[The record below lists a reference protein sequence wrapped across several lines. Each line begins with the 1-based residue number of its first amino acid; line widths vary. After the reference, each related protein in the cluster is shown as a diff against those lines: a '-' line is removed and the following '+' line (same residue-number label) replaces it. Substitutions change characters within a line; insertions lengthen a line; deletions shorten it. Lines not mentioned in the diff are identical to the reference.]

1 MKAILENKWW
11 VSISAGILLGLSFP
25 PINLSILVFPA
36 FVLLFHLNKLTNS
49 YKELAYVSYP
59 AFVIWNLI
67 TTYWLMMASLAAG
80 IAAILAN
87 AVLMTI
93 PLCIGKF
100 AEKRFSSAW
109 VVVLVQAFSW
119 VGYEYFHHNWDLG
132 WPWLTV
138 GNAWANYPSLV
149 SYISITGML
158 GISFWVLFTSA
169 LLYRAWY
176 HKQNTIRYAALST
189 LLIFPVLSFVVQLSK
204 SSTQDEGQT
213 TVTIVQPNFDSYH
226 RFGGYESQDVALD
239 IALSVSDSARTSNTQ
254 LIIWPENSVDT
265 YLRDRSLYKQRIA
278 DSAYAWNTDVLFG
291 SGYEERYTDDLPTMY
306 RERASGA
313 KYNVFNVANYIN
325 TQNESQIYKKRS
337 LVPIV
342 ERMPFVHFLAA
353 IDVFEWVDWGKAAG
367 FGKGTEP
374 VTFSNPSGFVTPG
387 LVCYDSVFPGWVR
400 QFVNEGANFL
410 TVITNDG
417 WWGNTSGHHQ
427 HFAYA
432 RLRAIEFDRWI
443 ARSAN
448 NGISGIIAPDG
459 SIKMKTEYW
468 ERTGFTYNIGLR
480 SSQTIYAAYGDWLA
494 ASGSVFVMLVWLYGY
509 FRKPSSNE
517 SQS

>member
-1 MKAILENKWW
+1 MSSYFENKWF
-11 VSISAGILLGLSFP
+11 VSITVGILLGLAFP
-25 PINLSILVFPA
+25 PFNLPFLLFPA
-36 FVLLFHLNKLTNS
+36 FILLFKLNKLTNT

-67 TTYWLMMASLAAG
+67 GTYWLMLASVGAG

-93 PLCIGKF
+93 PLCVGKF
-100 AEKRFSSAW
+100 AEKRFSSTWIIVGVQACAW
-109 VVVLVQAFSW
+109 VA
-119 VGYEYFHHNWDLG
+119 YEYFHHNWDLS

-138 GNAWANYPSLV
+138 GNAWANYPSLIH
-149 SYISITGML
+149 YISITGAL
-158 GISFWVLFTSA
+158 GISFWTLLSSA
-169 LLYRAWY
+169 LAYRLYLTGSD
-176 HKQNTIRYAALST
+176 KIRYATIGVFAL
-189 LLIFPVLSFVVQLSK
+189 FPILSIVTQIAK
-204 SSTQDEGQT
+204 SNVDDEKL

-226 RFGGYESQDVALD
+226 RFGGYESQD
-239 IALSVSDSARTSNTQ
+239 IALNIPLSISDSARTNETQ

-265 YLRDRSLYKQRIA
+265 YLVDRSRFRRRIA
-278 DSAYAWNTDVLFG
+278 DSAYAWNTDILYG
-291 SGYEERYTDDLPTMY
+291 SGYEERYAEEAPPIH
-306 RERASGA
+306 RERVNGI
-313 KYNVFNVANYIN
+313 KFNVFNVANYVN
-325 TQNESQIYKKRS
+325 TNNETQIYKKRS

-342 ERMPFVHFLAA
+342 ERMPFANFLHS
-353 IDVFEWVDWGKAAG
+353 IDVFGWVDWGRQVG
-367 FGKGTEP
+367 FGKGVDP
-374 VTFSNPSGFVTPG
+374 IVFSNPSGFTTPG

-459 SIKMKTEYW
+459 SIIQKTEYW
-468 ERTGFTYNIGLR
+468 TRVGFTDEIGLR
-480 SSQTIYAAYGDWLA
+480 SSMTFYARFGDWLA
-494 ASGSVFVMLVWLYGY
+494 ALNSLFVVIAWGYGY
-509 FRKPSSNE
+509 FKKPSSSE